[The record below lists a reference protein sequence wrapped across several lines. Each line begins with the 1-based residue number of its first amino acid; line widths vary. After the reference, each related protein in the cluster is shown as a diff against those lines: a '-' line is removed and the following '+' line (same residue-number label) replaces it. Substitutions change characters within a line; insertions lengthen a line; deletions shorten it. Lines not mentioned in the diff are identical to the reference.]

1 MENIPKSDGTSVN
14 TSSPDWERKGKVYL
28 LGAGIAQTNF
38 LTLQAQQILA
48 TAEVLVYDALV
59 DSQVLSLVPKT
70 CLLVDVGKRGGQPS
84 TDQNQINQLLVSYCQ
99 EGKKVI
105 RLKSGDPG
113 VFGRIYPEMLAL
125 NTAECDFELIAG
137 ISSALAAPLLA
148 GIPLTEK
155 DISRCFAVFSAHDP
169 ESLDWSALAKIDTL
183 VLLMAGQS
191 LGQIIAKLCQNGRN
205 IQDSIA
211 IIRQAGRKE
220 QQIWRG
226 TLENILAQTVG
237 VSLSPSI
244 MVIGQVVDLAIM
256 SSPRPL
262 AGQTIVITRAAEQS
276 SQFTE
281 ILQNQGAEVLEMP
294 ALEIRPPSSW
304 QGLDDGIRQLIE
316 FDWLILTSANAVNF
330 FFDRL
335 TFWGKD
341 ARALASVKIAV
352 VGKKTGQVLQ
362 SRGLQADFIPG
373 DFVADA
379 LVREFPDQIAGQK
392 FLFPRVETGGRE
404 ILVKELREKGGQVT
418 EVAAYDSGCPSQMD
432 SSVWRAF
439 QERKVA
445 IVTFASSKT
454 VQNFYQLLT
463 QETGD
468 LSINSL
474 LEKVCLASIG
484 PQTSKT
490 CQELFGRVDV
500 EASEYTL
507 AGLTTALIA
516 WSQNQSIAKT

>member
-1 MENIPKSDGTSVN
+1 MSAVVHP
-14 TSSPDWERKGKVYL
+14 RGKVYL
-28 LGAGIAQTNF
+28 LGAGIGQSSF
-38 LTLQAQQILA
+38 LTLQARAILA
-48 TAEVLVYDALV
+48 TAEVLLYDALV
-59 DSQVLSLVPKT
+59 DSQIFSLVPKT
-70 CLLVDVGKRGGQPS
+70 CVLVDVGKRGGQPGAE
-84 TDQNQINQLLVSYCQ
+84 QNQINRILVNYCQ
-99 EGKKVI
+99 EGKRVI

-113 VFGRIYPEMLAL
+113 VFGRVYPEMLAL
-125 NTAECDFELIAG
+125 KQAGCDFELITG

-155 DISRCFAVFSAHDP
+155 DISRCFAVLSAHDP
-169 ESLDWSALAKIDTL
+169 QSLDWSALAKIDTL

-191 LGQIIAKLCQNGRN
+191 LGQIIEKLYQNGRN
-205 IQDSIA
+205 IHDSIA
-211 IIRQAGRKE
+211 IIRQAGRKD

-226 TLENILAQTVG
+226 TLENILAQTAG

-256 SSPRPL
+256 SSPPPL
-262 AGQTIVITRAAEQS
+262 GGKTIVITRAAEQT
-276 SQFTE
+276 SQFSE

-304 QGLDDGIRQLIE
+304 QGLDDAIGELKK

-341 ARALASVKIAV
+341 ARALATVKIAV
-352 VGKKTGQVLQ
+352 VGKKTSQVLH
-362 SRGLQADFIPG
+362 SRGLKADFIPG

-379 LVREFPDQIAGQK
+379 LVNEFPDPIRGQK

-404 ILVKELREKGGQVT
+404 ILVKELTAKAGQVT
-418 EVAAYDSGCPSQMD
+418 EVAAYYSGCPARMD
-432 SSVWRAF
+432 SGIWEAF
-439 QERKVA
+439 RDGKVD

-454 VQNFYQLLT
+454 VQNFYRLLL
-463 QETGD
+463 QETAE
-468 LSINSL
+468 LSVNSL

-490 CQELFGRVDV
+490 CQELFGRVDI
-500 EASEYTL
+500 EAREYTL
-507 AGLTTALIA
+507 EGLTSALIE
-516 WSQNQSIAKT
+516 SSKT

>member
-1 MENIPKSDGTSVN
+1 MQGFPSHFPQQG
-14 TSSPDWERKGKVYL
+14 RVYL
-28 LGAGIAQTNF
+28 LGAGIGGINF
-38 LTLQAQQILA
+38 LTLQAREILT

-59 DSQVLSLVPKT
+59 DRQILSLVPKT

-84 TDQNQINQLLVSYCQ
+84 AKQNQINQLLVRYCQ
-99 EGKKVI
+99 EGKRVI

-113 VFGRIYPEMLAL
+113 VFGRVYPEMFAL
-125 NTAECDFELIAG
+125 NEAGCDFELIAG

-155 DISRCFAVFSAHDP
+155 DLSRCFAVISAHDP

-191 LGQIIAKLCQNGRN
+191 LGQIIAKLGENGRN

-211 IIRQAGRKE
+211 IIQQAGGKE
-220 QQIWRG
+220 QQIWRS
-226 TLENILAQTVG
+226 TLENICAQTMG

-256 SSPRPL
+256 SSPLPL
-262 AGQTIVITRAAEQS
+262 AGKTIVITRAAEQA
-276 SQFTE
+276 SQFAE
-281 ILQNQGAEVLEMP
+281 ILHNQGAEVLEMP

-304 QGLDDGIRQLIE
+304 QGLDDAISQLRE

-335 TFWGKD
+335 TFFGKD
-341 ARALASVKIAV
+341 ARALGTIKIAV
-352 VGKKTGQVLQ
+352 VGKKTSQVLQ
-362 SRGLQADFIPG
+362 SRGLKADFIPG

-379 LVREFPDQIAGQK
+379 LVREFPDQITGQK

-404 ILVKELREKGGQVT
+404 VLVQELTAKGGQVT
-418 EVAAYDSGCPSQMD
+418 EVAAYDSGCPAQME
-432 SSVWRAF
+432 SCVWEAF
-439 QERKVA
+439 RERKVA

-454 VQNFYQLLT
+454 VQNFYQLLAK
-463 QETGD
+463 ETGE
-468 LSINSL
+468 LSVNSL
-474 LEKVCLASIG
+474 LDKVCLASIG

-500 EASEYTL
+500 EAREYTL
-507 AGLTTALIA
+507 EGLTKALIE
-516 WSQNQSIAKT
+516 WTNSQ